1 MSASASLR
9 AMPTMLRVGL
19 AETIAYRAEMIVWIL
34 TTTMPLVMLA
44 LWTSVAA
51 EAPFAQFTHADFV
64 AYYLAALIVRNL
76 TSNWVSWQLAEEI
89 RTGTLSMR
97 LLRPVHPLAG
107 LFATQAAGVPLRA
120 IVVLPVVVALALSD
134 GASTVATDPAHL
146 GLFALAVAGAW
157 LLTFFTFITIGSLS
171 FFLEKSLALA
181 EVYFG
186 LFIILSGYLIPLDL
200 MPAWCRAIADALPFR
215 YMLGAPVEILV
226 GRHLDIVDVARVHLH
241 ELLGGPAA
249 APVAHHLALADGL
262 RLIAIQWTWTLAMV
276 TVALVTF
283 RRGLRRYEAFGA

>member
-1 MSASASLR
+1 MSVSASLR

-51 EAPFAQFTHADFV
+51 EAPFAGFTELDFV
-64 AYYLAALIVRNL
+64 AYYLAALIVRTL
-76 TSNWVSWQLAEEI
+76 ASNWVAWQLAEEI

-107 LFATQAAGVPLRA
+107 LFATQAAGVPLRM
-120 IVVLPVVVALALSD
+120 IVVLPVVIALALSD
-134 GASTVATDPAHL
+134 GAAVVVGDPARL
-146 GLFALAVAGAW
+146 GLFTLSLIGAW
-157 LLTFFTFITIGSLS
+157 LLTFFTFITIGALS
-171 FFLEKSLALA
+171 FYLEKSIALA

-186 LFIILSGYLIPLDL
+186 IFMVMSGYLIPLEL
-200 MPAWCRAIADALPFR
+200 MPPWLRTAADWLPFR
-215 YMLGAPVEILV
+215 YMMGGPVEILI
-226 GRHLDIVDVARVHLH
+226 GRHPTLT
-241 ELLGGPAA
+241 GAA
-249 APVAHHLALADGL
+249 GVLAAQWAWT
-262 RLIAIQWTWTLAMV
+262 AIMATLAAV
-276 TVALVTF
+276 TW

>member
-1 MSASASLR
+1 MSAGASLR

-44 LWTSVAA
+44 LWTSVAS
-51 EAPFAQFTHADFV
+51 EAPFAQFTQADFV

-76 TSNWVSWQLAEEI
+76 TSNWVGWQLAEEI

-120 IVVLPVVVALALSD
+120 VVVLPVVVALALSS
-134 GASTVATDPAHL
+134 GAAAVATDPAHL
-146 GLFALAVAGAW
+146 GLFALSIAGAW
-157 LLTFFTFITIGSLS
+157 ILTFFIFITIGSLS
-171 FFLEKSLALA
+171 FFLEKSMALA

-186 LFIILSGYLIPLDL
+186 LFMVLSGYLVPLAL
-200 MPAWCRAIADALPFR
+200 MPGWCRALATWLPFR
-215 YMLGAPVEILV
+215 YMLGAPVEILT
-226 GRHLDIVDVARVHLH
+226 GRHDL
-241 ELLGGPAA
+241 AA
-249 APVAHHLALADGL
+249 ATELVVA
-262 RLIAIQWTWTLAMV
+262 QWAWTLAIALLAV
-276 TVALVTF
+276 TTF

>member
-1 MSASASLR
+1 MSVRLSLR

-51 EAPFAQFTHADFV
+51 EAPFQQFTRSDFV
-64 AYYLAALIVRNL
+64 AYYLTALIVRNL
-76 TSNWVSWQLAEEI
+76 TSNWVAWQLAEEI
-89 RTGTLSMR
+89 RNGSLSMR
-97 LLRPVHPLAG
+97 LLRPVHPMAG

-120 IVVLPVVVALALSD
+120 VVILPVVLALVLSD
-134 GASTVATDPAHL
+134 GSGVLVSDPAHL
-146 GLFALAVAGAW
+146 GLFALSLVGAW
-157 LLTFFTFITIGSLS
+157 FLTFFTFVTIGALS

-186 LFIILSGYLIPLDL
+186 LFMVMSGYLMPLEL
-200 MPAWCRAIADALPFR
+200 MPDWLRTAAHWLPFR
-215 YMLGAPVEILV
+215 YTLGGPVELLV
-226 GRHLDIVDVARVHLH
+226 GRHPD
-241 ELLGGPAA
+241 
-249 APVAHHLALADGL
+249 LADAAGVVG
-262 RLIAIQWTWTLAMV
+262 AQWAWATVMGTLAMI
-276 TVALVTF
+276 TW